1 MITKKI
7 LIFGA
12 SGQVG
17 RYCIRRLVK
26 SNYKITAVTRNLHQK
41 GYILKTQ
48 APIGY
53 LDIVQANIF
62 DEKKLD
68 QLLSEVDICINLI
81 GILFEKNKLNTF
93 ENIHSIFPKKLAEI
107 CKSKKIKFLHLS
119 ALGIEQATNSMYA
132 KSKLEGEN
140 YIRNI
145 LPSATIVKP
154 SLVYSQDDNFTTR
167 FLSILSLAP
176 IFPIYYGG
184 KTKFTPIHASDLA
197 DLIFYL
203 ISKEIHSKT
212 IEALGPEILTFK
224 EIINKLSYSINKKRF
239 LFPMPL
245 LLAKLSTIF
254 LQILPDPLI
263 TLDQLNLLKYDNIKS
278 ENSISNFDIGCPSK
292 LKFDETIKKYAYT
305 WREGGQFSIK
315 NKNDFKN

>member
-53 LDIVQANIF
+53 LDIVQTNIF

-68 QLLSEVDICINLI
+68 QLLSEADICINLI
-81 GILFEKNKLNTF
+81 GILFEKNKLNSF

-107 CKSKKIKFLHLS
+107 CKSKKIKFIHLS
-119 ALGIEQATNSMYA
+119 ALGIEKATNSKYA
-132 KSKLEGEN
+132 KSKLAGEN
-140 YIRNI
+140 YIRDI

-154 SLVYSQDDNFTTR
+154 SLVYSQDDNFSTR

-212 IEALGPEILTFK
+212 IEALGPEVLTFK
-224 EIINKLSYSINKKRF
+224 EIINKLSNSINKKRF

-245 LLAKLSTIF
+245 FLAKLSTIF

-315 NKNDFKN
+315 NNNDFKN